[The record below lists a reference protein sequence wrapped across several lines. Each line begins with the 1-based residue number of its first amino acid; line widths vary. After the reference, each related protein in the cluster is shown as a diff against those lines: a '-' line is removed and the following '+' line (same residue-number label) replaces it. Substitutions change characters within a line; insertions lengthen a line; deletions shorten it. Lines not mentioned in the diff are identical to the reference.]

1 MHWKSNINQSD
12 KMKICDINV
21 GREGNEWVV
30 VISHQ
35 SGKVTECRDVAF
47 EEILLAITKEI
58 DDLE

>member
-1 MHWKSNINQSD
+1 
-12 KMKICDINV
+12 MKICDINV

-35 SGKVTECRDVAF
+35 SGKVTECRDIVF

-58 DDLE
+58 VDIE